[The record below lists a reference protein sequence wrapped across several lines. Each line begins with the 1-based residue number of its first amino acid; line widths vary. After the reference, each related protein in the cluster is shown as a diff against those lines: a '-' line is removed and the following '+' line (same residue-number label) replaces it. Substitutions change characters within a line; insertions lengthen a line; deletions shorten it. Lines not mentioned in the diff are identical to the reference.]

1 MDWIGVSKFA
11 SACLCPRSLNYI
23 LEVDS
28 NETEIDYERP
38 KSQRKNKSSNADI
51 NFGKVAESISQYH
64 ASGKSKQDKAKK
76 AGEIRDWIYDL
87 EELFLEDDTLE
98 VVAIDCVGNPW
109 KRDNQ
114 WWTAEVKFTEEDVDD
129 IYNYFEQWLRQFN
142 AKGFDNYDW
151 EFEYKIHINRPLDN
165 GNFLP
170 ITGVMD
176 LISLDTGHIIELK
189 TTAAWKKDIA
199 KLQVMTYGDLF
210 FVKEGLEPECY
221 VYHDNLLSG
230 CDFNYISELIQL
242 AISEN
247 ERVNAS
253 IQSCRDCSVPRIQCL
268 QRIEVQST

>member
-1 MDWIGVSKFA
+1 M
-11 SACLCPRSLNYI
+11 
-23 LEVDS
+23 
-28 NETEIDYERP
+28 
-38 KSQRKNKSSNADI
+38 
-51 NFGKVAESISQYH
+51 GKVP
-64 ASGKSKQDKAKK
+64 G
-76 AGEIRDWIYDL
+76 L
-87 EELFLEDDTLE
+87 
-98 VVAIDCVGNPW
+98 
-109 KRDNQ
+109 
-114 WWTAEVKFTEEDVDD
+114 
-129 IYNYFEQWLRQFN
+129 
-142 AKGFDNYDW
+142 
-151 EFEYKIHINRPLDN
+151 INRPLDN

-230 CDFNYISELIQL
+230 CDFNYISEIIQL

-253 IQSCRDCSVPRIQCL
+253 IQSCRDCSVPRIKCL